1 MSPRKSQGGFTLIE
15 LVIVIVVLGILAA
28 VAVPRYVDLS
38 SEADDAVCSG
48 AVGALTSSA
57 AIQIAVDPIGPK
69 TRTEVIDE
77 TSGTGWTAAEGT
89 ADGVID
95 VTTDGGATCAT
106 EDLMALGLTSD

>member
-1 MSPRKSQGGFTLIE
+1 MSPSKSQGGFTLIE

-38 SEADDAVCSG
+38 GQADAAVCDG
-48 AVGALTSSA
+48 AVGALTSTA

-69 TRTEVIDE
+69 TRSDVIGE
-77 TSGTGWTAAEGT
+77 TSGTGWSATEGT

-95 VTTDGGATCAT
+95 VATDNGATCAT